1 MHATPSPQP
10 APPVRIGRALARWL
24 GAARSR
30 RTRGAVVPGD
40 SPHPPNDVAT
50 SDCTTFIRI
59 WIDAEALR
67 PGSTDGIHI
76 ADNRSADGSRHQGTP
91 VLSTCVKAG
100 SPICWEI
107 FNISPASDAI
117 LRIEAISASPL
128 FAHGAPPRTAPDNV
142 DARTTI
148 AVHPGRDTYTVA
160 FGVTCPGRPPMR
172 FRISPSLSVLE
183 HTA

>member
-10 APPVRIGRALARWL
+10 APPARIGRVLARWL
-24 GAARSR
+24 SAARSR
-30 RTRGAVVPGD
+30 NARGLVAPGD
-40 SPHPPNDVAT
+40 STCPPSHLAT
-50 SDCTTFIRI
+50 TDCTTFIRI

-67 PGSTDGIHI
+67 PGSTDGIHV
-76 ADNRSADGSRHQGTP
+76 ADNRSAEGSRHQGTP
-91 VLSTCVKAG
+91 ALSTCVKTG
-100 SPICWEI
+100 GRICWEI
-107 FNISPASDAI
+107 FNMSPASDA
-117 LRIEAISASPL
+117 LLQIEAISASPL

-148 AVHPGRDTYTVA
+148 AAHPGRDTYTVA

-172 FRISPSLSVLE
+172 FRITPSLSVLE